1 MTPYTYFSLGQMNE
15 KAGVGSIK
23 YNPLVLLPAAEPA
36 AALDVLGTEAPYNL
50 DPAMDISGA
59 AGRAAKKSS
68 SLFFC
73 EDFFFSLDL
82 FLLRL
87 GRPAP
92 VRVPPWPPALIAS
105 CRVARFFMYHAT
117 KLKSAIARS
126 TI

>member
-1 MTPYTYFSLGQMNE
+1 MACCRNNS
-15 KAGVGSIK
+15 
-23 YNPLVLLPAAEPA
+23 LVLLPAAEPA

-82 FLLRL
+82 FFLRL

-92 VRVPPWPPALIAS
+92 VRAPPWPPALIAS

-117 KLKSAIARS
+117 AQFKKLKKSAIARS